1 MRNGVDQSGGLEL
14 LVRSWFS
21 VMGEMGWEKLRLE
34 LQEVYWC
41 LVRGK

>member
-1 MRNGVDQSGGLEL
+1 
-14 LVRSWFS
+14 
-21 VMGEMGWEKLRLE
+21 MGWIRVEGWGCWFALGFLALGEVGWKMPRLE